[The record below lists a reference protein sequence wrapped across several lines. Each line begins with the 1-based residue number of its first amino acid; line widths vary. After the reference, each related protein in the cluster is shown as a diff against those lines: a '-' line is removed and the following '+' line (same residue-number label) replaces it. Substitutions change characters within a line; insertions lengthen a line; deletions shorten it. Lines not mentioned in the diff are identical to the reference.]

1 MRAEY
6 SCNYA
11 PVFRSFPHG
20 PVQVKLLT
28 GRGVL
33 HIVHRVLH
41 RLVVE
46 DPAYCAQVS
55 FDLGD
60 WIDMIVGNK

>member
-1 MRAEY
+1 MIYTSTRDA
-6 SCNYA
+6 S
-11 PVFRSFPHG
+11 V
-20 PVQVKLLT
+20 
-28 GRGVL
+28 
-33 HIVHRVLH
+33 RVSASEAIAKGISADGG